1 MMDFSLKS
9 VTLAATLVATLLGC
23 TSHPASQAP
32 NNQTPLHQTPTKFVA
47 ITQIVEHPALDA
59 TRDGVKA
66 ELAAA
71 GFTEGKNLKLEWQS
85 AQGSPT
91 TATQIA
97 NKFVGDKPDVIVAI
111 ATPSAQA
118 VVAIARNIPVIFT
131 AVTDPLGAK
140 LVTNLEKPGGTVTG
154 VSALTPIDKHLDLI
168 AKITPKAK
176 RIGVLYNAGEAN
188 SLTLLKLLKQEAP
201 KRGMTLVEATVARS
215 SDVATAARSLVGKVD
230 AIYIP
235 TDNTVVSALESVIQV
250 GTENKLPIYAGD
262 SDSVKRGALAA
273 LGYNYYEV
281 GRQTGQ
287 IVLQVLNGEKPG
299 NIPVESAK
307 KNEFY
312 LNLKS
317 AKQMGVSIS
326 ETVKAEADRV
336 IQ

>member
-1 MMDFSLKS
+1 MDSSLKS

-118 VVAIARNIPVIFT
+118 VVAIARNIPIIFT

-140 LVTNLEKPGGTVTG
+140 LVTNLDKPGGTVTG

-215 SDVATAARSLVGKVD
+215 SDVATAARSLVGKAD

-250 GTENKLPIYAGD
+250 GIENKLPIYAGD

-281 GRQTGQ
+281 GRQTGK

-317 AKQMGVSIS
+317 AQKMGVSIS